1 MSYGEHVLLAE
12 VVVEQKAA
20 NCTQGRFYERFN
32 ISLICMNVIIL
43 VRRLICILLFGYVI
57 WRTRFIS

>member
-20 NCTQGRFYERFN
+20 NCTQGRCFYECFN
-32 ISLICMNVIIL
+32 ITHNLYI
-43 VRRLICILLFGYVI
+43 
-57 WRTRFIS
+57 FISICHMENMFY

>member
-1 MSYGEHVLLAE
+1 MSYGEHVLSAE

-20 NCTQGRFYERFN
+20 NCTQGQRFYEG
-32 ISLICMNVIIL
+32 LIL
-43 VRRLICILLFGYVI
+43 VLICILLFGYVI

>member
-20 NCTQGRFYERFN
+20 NCTQERQFLFKN
-32 ISLICMNVIIL
+32 LIFPLFFIYLFIFSHYYIIL
-43 VRRLICILLFGYVI
+43 KLIILN
-57 WRTRFIS
+57 

>member
-20 NCTQGRFYERFN
+20 NCTQGRCFYEHF
-32 ISLICMNVIIL
+32 
-43 VRRLICILLFGYVI
+43 YVYYYFDML
-57 WRTRFIS
+57 WRTFS

>member
-20 NCTQGRFYERFN
+20 NCTQGQRFYERFN
-32 ISLICMNVIIL
+32 ISHNLYIIIWICHMENT
-43 VRRLICILLFGYVI
+43 FY
-57 WRTRFIS
+57 

>member
-20 NCTQGRFYERFN
+20 NCTQGQRFYEGFN
-32 ISLICMNVIIL
+32 ICLNLYIIIWICHMENT
-43 VRRLICILLFGYVI
+43 FY
-57 WRTRFIS
+57 